1 MDVDWRLKVFCP
13 AFLQKSGR
21 GPGAEPWPR
30 AAARGT
36 LLVLMKR
43 RRGSKGEP
51 SPGVPPLRAASAA
64 RSPAHLHNA
73 GDKRTPGGDGTPP
86 LRGLEERRRWHQP
99 LCAAFRVQKGPR
111 RKSRSFWWGRVD
123 SNHRRHCQQIY
134 SLSPLA
140 TREHP
145 RIRFS
150 QRGAGGRT
158 RTPDLLITNQLLYR
172 LSYTSAIP
180 ATTIIANSA
189 HFVNKKLVFSPDFLF
204 RPQCRPC
211 PSISRRRECP
221 LSPSAAAQA
230 PRPPQSS
237 CTAGSAR
244 DG

>member
-1 MDVDWRLKVFCP
+1 M
-13 AFLQKSGR
+13 
-21 GPGAEPWPR
+21 
-30 AAARGT
+30 AARRSARNSP
-36 LLVLMKR
+36 VLMKR

-51 SPGVPPLRAASAA
+51 SPGVPPLRAAPAA
-64 RSPAHLHNA
+64 RSPAHLHNS
-73 GDKRTPGGDGTPP
+73 GDKRTPGGDGPPP

-211 PSISRRRECP
+211 PSISRRRKCP

>member
-1 MDVDWRLKVFCP
+1 M
-13 AFLQKSGR
+13 
-21 GPGAEPWPR
+21 R
-30 AAARGT
+30 AA
-36 LLVLMKR
+36 
-43 RRGSKGEP
+43 P
-51 SPGVPPLRAASAA
+51 AA
-64 RSPAHLHNA
+64 RSPAHLHNS
-73 GDKRTPGGDGTPP
+73 GDKRTPGGDGPPP

>member
-1 MDVDWRLKVFCP
+1 MD
-13 AFLQKSGR
+13 
-21 GPGAEPWPR
+21 
-30 AAARGT
+30 ARRSARNSPCAHKAQEGVKGGT
-36 LLVLMKR
+36 LA
-43 RRGSKGEP
+43 GG
-51 SPGVPPLRAASAA
+51 PPFAGGSAA

-73 GDKRTPGGDGTPP
+73 GDKRTPGGDGPPP

-211 PSISRRRECP
+211 PSVSRRRECP